1 MRKQTRNQRFN
12 AMESHYTL
20 RQSYISVVII
30 EIAVLQS
37 TMPGV
42 HTMPCAT
49 SRKSIRYVERCP
61 RNSLEWDVRAD
72 LLNCSSI
79 SQTCVSTDMF
89 RYHCVLN
96 ADGTNLLELCAPYKY
111 IYAQKCA
118 EFDAEG
124 TIIQENSNT
133 CSNASV
139 PCPKVYIST
148 DAYKYQSCY
157 DGVKFLA
164 NNGTTNETT
173 NCKSE
178 NSFFIYRSITICVT
192 IMLIVLAIG
201 FIIAIYRKRKLSNIK
216 YDQSGDVLIEY
227 KEKDRIKGN
236 DDSAVQPF
244 INV

>member
-20 RQSYISVVII
+20 RRSYISVVII
-30 EIAVLQS
+30 KIAVLQS

-49 SRKSIRYVERCP
+49 SLKSIRYVERCP

-96 ADGTNLLELCAPYKY
+96 ADGTNLLELCAPYKF
-111 IYAQKCA
+111 IYGQKCA
-118 EFDAEG
+118 EFDSEG
-124 TIIQENSNT
+124 TIIQENSNS
-133 CSNASV
+133 CRNASV
-139 PCPKVYIST
+139 PCPIAYVST
-148 DAYKYQSCY
+148 DAFKYQSCY
-157 DGVKFLA
+157 DRVKFMA
-164 NNGTTNETT
+164 NNGTTTGQT

-178 NSFFIYRSITICVT
+178 NNVYIYIIYIFCQIAVCIAFFFISAVY
-192 IMLIVLAIG
+192 
-201 FIIAIYRKRKLSNIK
+201 KRKLLNFK
-216 YDQSGDVLIEY
+216 YHQSGDVLIKY
-227 KEKDRIKGN
+227 EKKKGLKQN
-236 DDSAVQPF
+236 DDSTFSPF